1 MIGGADLDDYP
12 PYESTGRLLY
22 SNNELSILSIVNIS
36 PAIPAIACSKLHRTK
51 SLRSV
56 HLKLAKLCVTVRFI
70 AVVKGRKASDGNC
83 DLTTPQSRI
92 ERLSHLFH
100 GKSD

>member
-22 SNNELSILSIVNIS
+22 SNNELSIL
-36 PAIPAIACSKLHRTK
+36 ACRKLHRTK

-92 ERLSHLFH
+92 ERLLHLFH